1 MINVEDSTAILTA
14 LVEKFDVR
22 LKAILDLKFETENAL
37 KTKEVK
43 TDEKMAKKLEKE
55 LSKIEKFVKNEDE
68 KQSKKQVRLLNSN
81 YLIDLEKEINQ
92 NVKLLA
98 SDDEHFIESLQDMF
112 AEAKESQFVD
122 ELEFLIRYLAICENS
137 TNLQLQIFR
146 KQLEFIQKVFSE

>member
-14 LVEKFDVR
+14 LVEKFDAR
-22 LKAILDLKFETENAL
+22 LKSIAELRLEADNAL
-37 KTKEVK
+37 KEKEAK
-43 TDEKMAKKLEKE
+43 TDEKMARKLHKE
-55 LSKIEKFVKNEDE
+55 LAKIEKFVKNEDE